1 MMDWQKIAQA
11 RGINLPDPEMARI
24 AEVLDRLDTVLAPLM
39 REVPLETE
47 PATVF
52 RAAPEEE
59 A

>member
-1 MMDWQKIAQA
+1 MTDWRRIAQA
-11 RGINLPDPEMARI
+11 RGFNLPEPELARI
-24 AEVLDRLDTVLAPLM
+24 AAVLDELDTVLAPLM
-39 REVPLETE
+39 REVPIETE

>member
-1 MMDWQKIAQA
+1 
-11 RGINLPDPEMARI
+11 MARI